1 MQLFATALHH
11 YVVMQKVKNGKQA
24 LVMTRKITI
33 DHVVFYLDPK
43 AYEHLQNYLE
53 YLTLT
58 NSVRSRGKKEEQ
70 IAEYFLSLLSERNQV
85 NTAHH
90 VKTIVK
96 KLEAEPRNLRM
107 GSRLLSAKLLVGSY
121 LGQLEWGVN

>member
-1 MQLFATALHH
+1 MQLFATAVHH
-11 YVVMQKVKNGKQA
+11 YVVMQKVKNRKKA
-24 LVMTRKITI
+24 LAMTRKITI

-53 YLTLT
+53 YLSLT
-58 NSVRSRGKKEEQ
+58 NSVQSRARKEER
-70 IAEYFLSLLSERNQV
+70 IAEYFLSLLSENYQV

-90 VKTIVK
+90 VKNIVK
-96 KLEAEPRNLRM
+96 KLETEPRNFSF
-107 GSRLLSAKLLVGSY
+107 GSRLLSGKLLVGQY

>member
-1 MQLFATALHH
+1 
-11 YVVMQKVKNGKQA
+11 
-24 LVMTRKITI
+24 MTRKITI

-43 AYEHLQNYLE
+43 AFEHLQNYLE
-53 YLTLT
+53 YLSLT
-58 NSVRSRGKKEEQ
+58 NSVQSRAIKEER
-70 IAEYFLSLLSERNQV
+70 IAEYFLSLLSESNQV

-96 KLEAEPRNLRM
+96 KLETETRSFSM
-107 GSRLLSAKLLVGSY
+107 GSRLLSAKLLVGQY